1 MHTNIIVSNFL
12 LFFIAHGHYAEEI
25 CPHKVTSGD
34 RFKATERFEAL
45 RKQVTGM

>member
-12 LFFIAHGHYAEEI
+12 LFFIAHGHCAQEI

>member
-12 LFFIAHGHYAEEI
+12 LFFIAHGHYAQEI

-45 RKQVTGM
+45 RKEVTGK